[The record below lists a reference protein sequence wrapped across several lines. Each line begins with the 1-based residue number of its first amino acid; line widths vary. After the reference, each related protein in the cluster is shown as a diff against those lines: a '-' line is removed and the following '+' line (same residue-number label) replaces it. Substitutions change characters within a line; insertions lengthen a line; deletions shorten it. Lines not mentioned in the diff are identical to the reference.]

1 MAVNVNVN
9 GANTE
14 MMKRVFQS
22 FVKLA
27 VKKKKK
33 NLKVSQ
39 KTQIIKSYS
48 TVKEIANKKAC
59 RFKILITVKLDIA
72 KDAMII

>member
-1 MAVNVNVN
+1 MKSNFKEVINSAKTFQKMAVNVNVN
-9 GANTE
+9 GANLE

-33 NLKVSQ
+33 NKM
-39 KTQIIKSYS
+39 
-48 TVKEIANKKAC
+48 E
-59 RFKILITVKLDIA
+59 
-72 KDAMII
+72 